1 MTIQLTKDEKAQ
13 IINNHIKSLSYT
25 KYNLEIDVMQ
35 ENAKATP
42 VASSITAFQNQIE
55 DIQGQITALNTE
67 LIAVNALAE

>member
-1 MTIQLTKDEKAQ
+1 MTINLTKDEKAQ

-25 KYNLEIDVMQ
+25 KYNLEIDILQ

-42 VASSITAFQNQIE
+42 VASSITAFQNQLE

-67 LIAVNALAE
+67 LTAVNALAE